1 MAEYFILGTAAATGL
16 GLLFSKNSAGKDVET
31 CVHAYYADKY
41 NGIQQGDPNKT
52 FVRCMASKFSTT
64 FMMVSNEYKKPPPK
78 QQPSG

>member
-52 FVRCMASKFSTT
+52 FVRCMASKFSPT
-64 FMMVSNEYKKPPPK
+64 FTLARNQYKEPST
-78 QQPSG
+78 QQSSG